1 MSPGQK
7 KTRGR
12 PRSAVAASHDT
23 ILSAVFDIL
32 QEKSV
37 RDLTI
42 EEVAKR
48 AGVGKPTIYKWWPTK
63 AALVMA
69 MFDERIVGKLAT
81 PNAKTAEQAIRAQV
95 TELIPLFNGFFGK
108 VIADIIAEGQSD
120 SSVLEEYRLRYQ
132 IKLRA
137 FSVEVINRAVET
149 GEFQKKIDPEVLI
162 DMIYGP
168 IYYRLLVRH
177 APLDAAFGKAVV
189 DNILAHLKS

>member
-1 MSPGQK
+1 M
-7 KTRGR
+7 
-12 PRSAVAASHDT
+12 AASHDT